1 MTTEEREA
9 MVLILAARKRVYKV
23 LQDLWLNEPGREQ
36 LEALYDPDLAVAMD
50 LLTPEGEKSLK
61 QDLAAL
67 YVSRE
72 DFNEEYF
79 AGVRKNYY
87 EMLIADRESVYP
99 PFATKYLP
107 LDNDR
112 LIEEMLT
119 VRATYERY
127 GASGNKSEM
136 EADGYLAM
144 ELSFMGRT
152 CGLAQQ
158 AVEMGVDRRAGQL
171 LEEQDWFLKDHL
183 LSWVPEWIKALRA
196 SEKDDFYTKLANLTA
211 RFLVC
216 DSIGLDDISALV

>member
-99 PFATKYLP
+99 PFAT
-107 LDNDR
+107 D
-112 LIEEMLT
+112 
-119 VRATYERY
+119 
-127 GASGNKSEM
+127 
-136 EADGYLAM
+136 
-144 ELSFMGRT
+144 
-152 CGLAQQ
+152 
-158 AVEMGVDRRAGQL
+158 
-171 LEEQDWFLKDHL
+171 
-183 LSWVPEWIKALRA
+183 
-196 SEKDDFYTKLANLTA
+196 
-211 RFLVC
+211 
-216 DSIGLDDISALV
+216 